1 MPHYTPPHAFA
12 PLTDAEWAA
21 LAPYLHREGPGRP
34 IARPRESLDAI
45 FAALLSNTRWSH
57 QGEGADTLHRRFRRW
72 AHAGLWTRLLTDAAR
87 KKALRPLRYR
97 ICRAY
102 RAAIR
107 VLGIRAIA
115 LARRLGFLTALPG
128 PPWMLPDPILS
139 ETIMG
144 CVKKVMVLYP
154 LPDPRALP
162 LLRTL
167 RALLTTAAGRRL
179 PRCLAPA

>member
-1 MPHYTPPHAFA
+1 MPHYTAPHAFA
-12 PLTDAEWAA
+12 PLSDAEFAA

-34 IARPRESLDAI
+34 IDQPRETLDAI
-45 FAALLSNTRWSH
+45 FSALLSNNRWSH
-57 QGEGADTLHRRFRRW
+57 RGEKHDTLHRRFRRW

-87 KKALRPLRYR
+87 SKALRPLRYR

-107 VLGIRAIA
+107 VLGVHAIA

-139 ETIMG
+139 ETVTA
-144 CVKKVMVLYP
+144 CFKKLIP
-154 LPDPRALP
+154 IDRLPDRSLIP

-167 RALLTTAAGRRL
+167 RALLRTAGGRRIR
-179 PRCLAPA
+179 RCLAPP